1 MNLLIVS
8 SAHEAAIHTARL
20 RVELEQSRR
29 EQKDYLRQVELAR
42 VLNKRAERK
51 RKAAE
56 ERGETIDEK
65 SLLPPLK
72 KAKPSGESKKAKL
85 REAGVEKK
93 VDGQGNSKELKA
105 VLSSIF

>member
-1 MNLLIVS
+1 ML
-8 SAHEAAIHTARL
+8 AHEAAIHTARL

-42 VLNKRAERK
+42 VLNKRVERK

-56 ERGETIDEK
+56 DKGEVVDEGK
-65 SLLPPLK
+65 LLPPLK
-72 KAKPSGESKKAKL
+72 KAKQLDDKKEKP
-85 REAGVEKK
+85 RKK
-93 VDGQGNSKELKA
+93 VSEKRAEERGDSRELKA